1 MNKTCHLLNNDIN
14 CYSVGIYSVAFYLTH
29 PIPPPPPPP
38 PLPPLPFNYA
48 RKSAF
53 IIGHIFSWFKLWKML
68 IQRMCPSLF
77 SNYPK
82 GNIRTLV
89 WKFTLSFELKLKE
102 LLEIRTFP
110 DSWGEDAY
118 FFFFFFF
125 FSKAFIPLFIHL
137 FRKKIV
143 FRSISKQKLAG

>member
-1 MNKTCHLLNNDIN
+1 MNKTCNLLNNDIN

-29 PIPPPPPPP
+29 PIPPLPPP

-48 RKSAF
+48 RKSAL
-53 IIGHIFSWFKLWKML
+53 IIGNIFSWFKLWKML

-110 DSWGEDAY
+110 DSWGEDAN
-118 FFFFFFF
+118 FFFFFF
-125 FSKAFIPLFIHL
+125 FSIAFIRLFIRL

-143 FRSISKQKLAG
+143 FRSISKQKLGG

>member
-1 MNKTCHLLNNDIN
+1 MISIVTQLVFIQSRFIWPTQYHHHHHHHYHHYRSI
-14 CYSVGIYSVAFYLTH
+14 TH
-29 PIPPPPPPP
+29 ENA
-38 PLPPLPFNYA
+38 L
-48 RKSAF
+48 
-53 IIGHIFSWFKLWKML
+53 IIGNIFSWFKLWKML

-110 DSWGEDAY
+110 DSWGEDAN

-125 FSKAFIPLFIHL
+125 QKLLFLYLFIYLGKKL
-137 FRKKIV
+137 FLEAFQSKSWQGKCV
-143 FRSISKQKLAG
+143 RSR

>member
-38 PLPPLPFNYA
+38 LPPLPFNYA
-48 RKSAF
+48 RKSTL
-53 IIGHIFSWFKLWKML
+53 IIGNIFSWFKLWKML

-110 DSWGEDAY
+110 DSWGEDAN
-118 FFFFFFF
+118 FFFF

-137 FRKKIV
+137 FRKKFV

>member
-1 MNKTCHLLNNDIN
+1 MNKTCNLLNNDIN

-38 PLPPLPFNYA
+38 LPPLPFNYA
-48 RKSAF
+48 RKSTL
-53 IIGHIFSWFKLWKML
+53 IIGNIFSWFKLWKML

-110 DSWGEDAY
+110 DSWGEYAN
-118 FFFFFFF
+118 FFFFFF
-125 FSKAFIPLFIHL
+125 FSIAFIRLFIHL

-143 FRSISKQKLAG
+143 FRSISKQKLGG

>member
-1 MNKTCHLLNNDIN
+1 MNKTCNLLNNDIN

-38 PLPPLPFNYA
+38 LPPLPFNYV
-48 RKSAF
+48 RKSTL
-53 IIGHIFSWFKLWKML
+53 IIGNIFSWFKLWKML

-110 DSWGEDAY
+110 DSWGEDAN
-118 FFFFFFF
+118 FFFF
-125 FSKAFIPLFIHL
+125 FSIAFIRLFIHL

-143 FRSISKQKLAG
+143 FRSISKQKLGG

>member
-1 MNKTCHLLNNDIN
+1 MNKTCNLLNNDIN

-38 PLPPLPFNYA
+38 LPPLPFNYV
-48 RKSAF
+48 RKSTL
-53 IIGHIFSWFKLWKML
+53 IIGNIFSWFKLWKML

-110 DSWGEDAY
+110 DFWGEDVN
-118 FFFFFFF
+118 FFFFFF
-125 FSKAFIPLFIHL
+125 FSIAFIRLFIHL

-143 FRSISKQKLAG
+143 FRSISKQKLGG

>member
-14 CYSVGIYSVAFYLTH
+14 CYSVGIYSVAFYLTQ
-29 PIPPPPPPP
+29 PIQPPPP
-38 PLPPLPFNYA
+38 PLPPLRFNYA
-48 RKSAF
+48 RKSTL
-53 IIGHIFSWFKLWKML
+53 IIGNIFSWFKLWKML
-68 IQRMCPSLF
+68 IQRMWPSLF

-110 DSWGEDAY
+110 DSWGEDANLLY
-118 FFFFFFF
+118 FFLNSFY
-125 FSKAFIPLFIHL
+125 SFIYSFI
-137 FRKKIV
+137 
-143 FRSISKQKLAG
+143 

>member
-38 PLPPLPFNYA
+38 LPPLPFNYA
-48 RKSAF
+48 RKSTL
-53 IIGHIFSWFKLWKML
+53 IIGNIFSWFKLRKML

-110 DSWGEDAY
+110 DSWGEDAN
-118 FFFFFFF
+118 FFFFFF

-137 FRKKIV
+137 SRKKIV

>member
-1 MNKTCHLLNNDIN
+1 MNKTCNLLNNDIN

-29 PIPPPPPPP
+29 PIPPPP
-38 PLPPLPFNYA
+38 LPPLPFNYA
-48 RKSAF
+48 RKSTL
-53 IIGHIFSWFKLWKML
+53 IIGNIFSWFKLWKML

-110 DSWGEDAY
+110 DSWGEDAN
-118 FFFFFFF
+118 FFFFFF

-137 FRKKIV
+137 SRKKNC
-143 FRSISKQKLAG
+143 F

>member
-1 MNKTCHLLNNDIN
+1 MNKTCNLLNNDIN

-38 PLPPLPFNYA
+38 LPPLPFNYV
-48 RKSAF
+48 RKSTL
-53 IIGHIFSWFKLWKML
+53 IIGNIFSWFKLWKML

-110 DSWGEDAY
+110 DSWGEDAN
-118 FFFFFFF
+118 FFFFF
-125 FSKAFIPLFIHL
+125 FSIAFIRLFIHL

-143 FRSISKQKLAG
+143 FRSISKQKLGG

>member
-1 MNKTCHLLNNDIN
+1 MNKTCNLLNNDIN

-38 PLPPLPFNYA
+38 LPPLPFNYA
-48 RKSAF
+48 RKSTL
-53 IIGHIFSWFKLWKML
+53 IIGNIFSWFKLRKML

-110 DSWGEDAY
+110 DSWGEDAN
-118 FFFFFFF
+118 FFFF
-125 FSKAFIPLFIHL
+125 FSIAFIRLFIRL

-143 FRSISKQKLAG
+143 FRSISKQKLGG

>member
-1 MNKTCHLLNNDIN
+1 MNKTCNLLNNDIN

-38 PLPPLPFNYA
+38 LPPLPFNYA
-48 RKSAF
+48 RKSTL
-53 IIGHIFSWFKLWKML
+53 IIGNIFSWFKLWKML

-102 LLEIRTFP
+102 LLEIRTF
-110 DSWGEDAY
+110 WEEDVI

-125 FSKAFIPLFIHL
+125 FFFNSFYSFIYSFI
-137 FRKKIV
+137 
-143 FRSISKQKLAG
+143 